1 MTENS
6 KAKYKRVIQSP
17 LFIIIYFI
25 DKGSAF
31 HESKEKV
38 PYRIYFVDFNNKL

>member
-17 LFIIIYFI
+17 LICFIRGGIQDEKENNWYF
-25 DKGSAF
+25 DLYTF
-31 HESKEKV
+31 
-38 PYRIYFVDFNNKL
+38 DF